1 MKKSYVFATS
11 ALLVFTLAACSDT
24 AEPIT
29 GTQDKSSLTLQ
40 QVFEKAIE
48 RQQTLKNVHA
58 SVDMEQYTEMLI
70 EGETVQFSTSSD
82 LEMDIQQ
89 NPMAMYTKGTVAM
102 DMGGESMEMPIE
114 MYMSKADGFYLLNGE
129 ANQWVKLPDD
139 QYQQILAQTGAQTD
153 ATVQLQQL
161 KQFIDDFEFKQ
172 DDKSYLLTLNIEGD
186 KFKEFIAGQLE
197 ATVGETA
204 EMSNDLMKTMTFED
218 SKYELVI
225 DKNTFDTKEI
235 EMDLTM
241 NMEMEGQ
248 PAQIVNDA
256 TIEYSKF
263 DELAEITVP
272 KEVKDKAVSQ

>member
-58 SVDMEQYTEMLI
+58 TVEMEQYTEMVI

>member
-1 MKKSYVFATS
+1 M
-11 ALLVFTLAACSDT
+11 VFTLAACSDT

-58 SVDMEQYTEMLI
+58 SVDMEQYTEMVI

>member
-1 MKKSYVFATS
+1 MKKYYVLATS
-11 ALLVFTLAACSDT
+11 ALMVFTLAACTDT
-24 AEPIT
+24 AEPIS

-58 SVDMEQYTEMLI
+58 TVDMEQETEMVV
-70 EGETVQFSTSSD
+70 EGEKIQFSTSSD

-114 MYMSKADGFYLLNGE
+114 MYMSEADGFYLLNGE

-139 QYQQILAQTGAQTD
+139 QYQQVLAQTGAQTD
-153 ATVQLQQL
+153 ATVQLEQL

-172 DDKSYLLTLNIEGD
+172 DDQSYLLILNIEGD
-186 KFKEFIAGQLE
+186 KFKSFIAGQLD
-197 ATVGETA
+197 ATFGETA
-204 EMSNDLMKTMTFED
+204 EMSKNLMKTMTFED

-248 PAQIVNDA
+248 PAKIVNDA

>member
-1 MKKSYVFATS
+1 MKKYYVLATS
-11 ALLVFTLAACSDT
+11 ALMVFTLAACSDT

-58 SVDMEQYTEMLI
+58 SVDMEQYTEMVI

>member
-58 SVDMEQYTEMLI
+58 SVDMEQYTEMVI

>member
-1 MKKSYVFATS
+1 MKKYYVLATS
-11 ALLVFTLAACSDT
+11 ALMVFTLAACTDT
-24 AEPIT
+24 AEPIS

-58 SVDMEQYTEMLI
+58 TVDMEQETEMVV
-70 EGETVQFSTSSD
+70 EGEKIQFSTSSD

-114 MYMSKADGFYLLNGE
+114 MYMSEADGFYLLNGE

-139 QYQQILAQTGAQTD
+139 QYQQVLAQTGAQTD
-153 ATVQLQQL
+153 ATVQLEQL

-172 DDKSYLLTLNIEGD
+172 DDQSYLLTLNIEGD
-186 KFKEFIAGQLE
+186 KFKSFIAGQLD
-197 ATVGETA
+197 ATFGETA
-204 EMSNDLMKTMTFED
+204 EMSKDLMKTMTFED

-248 PAQIVNDA
+248 PAKIVNDA

>member
-58 SVDMEQYTEMLI
+58 SVDMEQYTEMVI

-114 MYMSKADGFYLLNGE
+114 MYMSKTDGFYLLNGE

-161 KQFIDDFEFKQ
+161 KQFIADFEFKQ

>member
-58 SVDMEQYTEMLI
+58 TVDMEQYTEMVI

-129 ANQWVKLPDD
+129 ENQWVKLPDD

>member
-1 MKKSYVFATS
+1 MKKYYVLATS
-11 ALLVFTLAACSDT
+11 ALMVFTLAACTDT
-24 AEPIT
+24 AEPIS

-58 SVDMEQYTEMLI
+58 TVDMEQETEMVV
-70 EGETVQFSTSSD
+70 EGEKIQFSTSSD

-114 MYMSKADGFYLLNGE
+114 MYMSEADGFYLLNGE

-139 QYQQILAQTGAQTD
+139 QYQQVLAQTGAQTD
-153 ATVQLQQL
+153 ATVQLEQL

-172 DDKSYLLTLNIEGD
+172 DDQSYLLILNIEGD
-186 KFKEFIAGQLE
+186 KFKSFIAGQLD
-197 ATVGETA
+197 ATFGETA
-204 EMSNDLMKTMTFED
+204 EMSKDLMKTMTFED

-248 PAQIVNDA
+248 PAKIVNDA

>member
-1 MKKSYVFATS
+1 MKKYYVLATS
-11 ALLVFTLAACSDT
+11 ALMVFTLAACTDS

-58 SVDMEQYTEMLI
+58 TVDMEQETEMVV
-70 EGETVQFSTSSD
+70 EGEKIQFSTSSD

-114 MYMSKADGFYLLNGE
+114 MYMSEADGFYLLNGE

-139 QYQQILAQTGAQTD
+139 QYQQVLAQTGAQTD
-153 ATVQLQQL
+153 ATVQLEQL

-172 DDKSYLLTLNIEGD
+172 DDQSYLLILNIEGD
-186 KFKEFIAGQLE
+186 KFKSFIAGQLD
-197 ATVGETA
+197 ATFGETA
-204 EMSNDLMKTMTFED
+204 EMSKDLMKTMTFED

-248 PAQIVNDA
+248 PAKIVNDA

>member
-1 MKKSYVFATS
+1 MKKYYVLATS
-11 ALLVFTLAACSDT
+11 ALMVFTLAACTDT
-24 AEPIT
+24 AEPIS
-29 GTQDKSSLTLQ
+29 GTQDKSNLTLQ

-58 SVDMEQYTEMLI
+58 TVDMEQETEMVV
-70 EGETVQFSTSSD
+70 EGEKIQFSTSSD

-114 MYMSKADGFYLLNGE
+114 MYMSEADGFYLLNGE

-139 QYQQILAQTGAQTD
+139 QYQQVLAQTGAQTD
-153 ATVQLQQL
+153 ATVQLEQL

-172 DDKSYLLTLNIEGD
+172 DDQSYLLTLNIEGD
-186 KFKEFIAGQLE
+186 KFKSFIAGQLD
-197 ATVGETA
+197 ATFGETA
-204 EMSNDLMKTMTFED
+204 EMSKDLMKTMTFED

-248 PAQIVNDA
+248 PAKIVNDA

>member
-1 MKKSYVFATS
+1 MKKYYVLATS
-11 ALLVFTLAACSDT
+11 ALMVFTLAACTDT
-24 AEPIT
+24 AEPIS

-48 RQQTLKNVHA
+48 HQQTLKNVHA
-58 SVDMEQYTEMLI
+58 TVDMEQETEMVV
-70 EGETVQFSTSSD
+70 EGEKIQFSTSSD

-114 MYMSKADGFYLLNGE
+114 MYMSEADGFYLLNGE

-139 QYQQILAQTGAQTD
+139 QYQQVLAQTGAQTD
-153 ATVQLQQL
+153 ATVQLEQL

-172 DDKSYLLTLNIEGD
+172 DDQSYLLILNIEGD
-186 KFKEFIAGQLE
+186 KFKSFIAGQLD
-197 ATVGETA
+197 ATFGETA
-204 EMSNDLMKTMTFED
+204 EMSKDLMKTMTFED

-248 PAQIVNDA
+248 PAKIVNDA